1 MQSSRNIASVDEIVD
16 KLNLDREVEDE
27 YDVDVVLHALDEL
40 EAIALVE
47 RNVNLCDDT
56 VLFGARHGLKWS
68 EFHQIDDPLK
78 KTILLMLVENP
89 KTFFVLQNTQSGK
102 MRICALEINKW
113 AERTDIKTVA
123 FFITQNDR
131 TLTDQSVEGLNGIC
145 GENCKLFTLS
155 SNSKQSFEEI
165 KPYIDAYSADTEGE
179 YKMPVIAALAND
191 IQNKK
196 ILKLMSHILRK
207 VRNNQ
212 SKLRYGL
219 IFDEADDTYPKLRK
233 MFINVDGE
241 NMCYSQF
248 IVDNDDALHRIG
260 FVSATEGDLLD
271 EDYPE
276 CANAYLY
283 QVDPEH
289 ANNPDYR
296 AAHHPDSEFRIEKMP
311 VKMSNN
317 AYAEKLIQENLEYF
331 STPVEGTNYFRKIII
346 NSNSKATDMTSIAR
360 FANSVGINAMVFNMY
375 GVKTYIPGAPVQT
388 FRIKGKRFNGLLFEI
403 YKTLNLE
410 NKPLIIIGRRKVD
423 RGLGFHYA
431 PRDGSEGLIWTDIIL
446 GRIEDT
452 NTAVQKAGRLAGI
465 IRQCPQYYGK
475 CTYWTDERTQRDIL
489 RHNAIVDEA
498 NKLTGCT
505 VLQAV
510 TRGTVKVNEILP
522 EFVKAEKPK
531 PEPKK
536 ARSKLNKAS
545 LRVPKIIQL
554 SVEEYG
560 SIDKLGRSWNE
571 EKILELVNQHD
582 TELHNEL
589 RRLTKDQITE
599 PKTQNA
605 RKKQIE
611 DLVRGAN
618 ENKGKVISISDEDK
632 NKDLF
637 QIFMDSQEKRL
648 VITRYYGTKNN
659 GEETSDSE

>member
-16 KLNLDREVEDE
+16 ELNLDREVEDE

-40 EAIALVE
+40 EAIALVQ

-113 AERTDIKTVA
+113 AERTEIKTVA

-131 TLTDQSVEGLNGIC
+131 TLTDQSVEGLNSIC

-331 STPVEGTNYFRKIII
+331 TTPVEGTNYFRKIII
-346 NSNSKATDMTSIAR
+346 NSNSKATDMTSIAH

-375 GVKTYIPGAPVQT
+375 GVKTYIPGVSVQT
-388 FRIKGKRFNGLLFEI
+388 FRIKGKRFNSLLFEI

-410 NKPLIIIGRRKVD
+410 NKSLIIIGRRKVD

-465 IRQCPQYYGK
+465 IGQCPQYYGK

-510 TRGTVKVNEILP
+510 TRGIVKVNEILP

-536 ARSKLNKAS
+536 ARSKHNKAS
-545 LRVPKIIQL
+545 LCVPKIIQL
-554 SVEEYG
+554 SVEEYA

-632 NKDLF
+632 TKDLF

-648 VITRYYGTKNN
+648 IITRYYGTKNN
-659 GEETSDSE
+659 GEEASE

>member
-16 KLNLDREVEDE
+16 KLNLDKEVEDE

-212 SKLRYGL
+212 SKLRYGI

-241 NMCYSQF
+241 NMCYSHF

-289 ANNPDYR
+289 ANNPNYR
-296 AAHHPDSEFRIEKMP
+296 AAHHDESEFRVEKMP

-317 AYAEKLIQENLEYF
+317 AYAEKLIQENMEYF
-331 STPVEGTNYFRKIII
+331 TSQIEGTNYFRKIII
-346 NSNSKATDMTSIAR
+346 NSNAKSNDMTSMAR
-360 FANSVGINAMVFNMY
+360 FANSVGMNAMVFNMY
-375 GVKTYIPGAPVQT
+375 GVKTYVPGTPVQT
-388 FRIKGKRFNGLLFEI
+388 FRIKGRRFNELLFEI
-403 YKTLNLE
+403 YKKLNLE

-446 GRIEDT
+446 GRIEDK

-465 IRQCPQYYGK
+465 IAQCPQYYGK
-475 CTYWTDERTQRDIL
+475 CTYWTDERTQNDIL
-489 RHNAIVDEA
+489 RHNKIVDEA
-498 NKLTGCT
+498 NKFTGCT
-505 VLQAV
+505 ALQAV
-510 TRGTVKVNEILP
+510 TRGIVKVNEILP
-522 EFVKAEKPK
+522 EFVKVEKPK

-536 ARSKLNKAS
+536 PRVKVNKDA

-554 SVEEYG
+554 SVEEYE
-560 SIDKLGRSWNE
+560 SINKLGRAWNE
-571 EKILELVNQHD
+571 VKIMELINHYD
-582 TELHNEL
+582 NELHQEL
-589 RRLTKDQITE
+589 QLLTKDQITE
-599 PKTQNA
+599 PETQNA

-611 DLVRGAN
+611 DLVTGAN
-618 ENKGKVISISDEDK
+618 ENKEKVISIKKDNK
-632 NKDLF
+632 NKDVF
-637 QIFMDSQEKRL
+637 QIFMDNQEKRL
-648 VITRYYGTKNN
+648 VVTRYYGTKIQ
-659 GEETSDSE
+659 GETTNSE

>member
-16 KLNLDREVEDE
+16 KLNLDREVDDE
-27 YDVDVVLHALDEL
+27 YDVEVVLNALDEL
-40 EAIALVE
+40 ETIALVE

-56 VLFGARHGLKWS
+56 VSFGARHGLKWS

-131 TLTDQSVEGLNGIC
+131 TLTDQSVESLNRIC
-145 GENCKLFTLS
+145 GEEKCELFTLS
-155 SNSKQSFEEI
+155 SNSKVKFEEI
-165 KPYIDAYSADTEGE
+165 KRAIDAYAADTEGE

-191 IQNKK
+191 TQNKK
-196 ILKLMSHILRK
+196 ILKLMAHILRK
-207 VRNNQ
+207 ARNH
-212 SKLRYGL
+212 SRLRYGL

-233 MFINVDGE
+233 MSINVDGE
-241 NMCYSQF
+241 SMCYSQF

-260 FVSATEGDLLD
+260 FVSATEGELLD
-271 EDYPE
+271 EEFPE

-289 ANNPDYR
+289 ANNPNYR
-296 AAHHPDSEFRIEKMP
+296 AAHHPESEFRVEKMP

-317 AYAEKLIQENLEYF
+317 AYAEKLIQENLAYF
-331 STPVEGTNYFRKIII
+331 TTPVPETNYYRKIIV
-346 NSNSKATDMTSIAR
+346 NSNAKATDMTSMAR

-375 GVKTYIPGAPVQT
+375 GVKTYIPGAPVKT
-388 FRIKGKRFNGLLFEI
+388 DRIKGRRFNELLFEI
-403 YKTLNLE
+403 YKSLNME
-410 NKPLIIIGRRKVD
+410 DKPLIIIGRRKVD

-465 IRQCPQYYGK
+465 IAQCPQYYGK
-475 CTYWTDERTQRDIL
+475 CTYWTDERTQNNIL
-489 RHNAIVDEA
+489 RHNNIVDEA

-510 TRGTVKVNEILP
+510 TRGIVKVNEILP

-536 ARSKLNKAS
+536 ARSKHNKAS

-632 NKDLF
+632 TKDLF

-659 GEETSDSE
+659 GEDASDSE

>member
-16 KLNLDREVEDE
+16 KLNLDKEVEDE

-212 SKLRYGL
+212 SKLRYGI

-241 NMCYSQF
+241 NMCYSHF

-289 ANNPDYR
+289 ANNPNYR
-296 AAHHPDSEFRIEKMP
+296 AAHHDESEFRVEKMP

-317 AYAEKLIQENLEYF
+317 AYAENLIQENLDYF
-331 STPVEGTNYFRKIII
+331 TSQIEGTNYFRKIII
-346 NSNSKATDMTSIAR
+346 NSNAKSNDMTSMAR
-360 FANSVGINAMVFNMY
+360 FANSVGMNAMVFNMY
-375 GVKTYIPGAPVQT
+375 GVKTYVPGTPVQT
-388 FRIKGKRFNGLLFEI
+388 FRIKGRRFNELLFEI
-403 YKTLNLE
+403 YKKLNLE

-446 GRIEDT
+446 GRIEDK

-465 IRQCPQYYGK
+465 IAQCPQYYGK
-475 CTYWTDERTQRDIL
+475 CTYWTDERTQNDIL
-489 RHNAIVDEA
+489 RHNKIVDEA
-498 NKLTGCT
+498 NKFTGCT
-505 VLQAV
+505 ALQAV
-510 TRGTVKVNEILP
+510 TRGIVKVNEILP
-522 EFVKAEKPK
+522 EFVKVEKPK

-536 ARSKLNKAS
+536 PRVKVNKDA

-554 SVEEYG
+554 SVEEYE
-560 SIDKLGRSWNE
+560 SINKLGRAWNE
-571 EKILELVNQHD
+571 VKIMELINHYD
-582 TELHNEL
+582 NELHQEL
-589 RRLTKDQITE
+589 QLLTKDQITE
-599 PKTQNA
+599 PETQNA

-611 DLVRGAN
+611 DLVTGAN
-618 ENKGKVISISDEDK
+618 ENKEKVISIKKDNK
-632 NKDLF
+632 NKDVF
-637 QIFMDSQEKRL
+637 QIFMDNQEKRL
-648 VITRYYGTKNN
+648 VVTRYYGTKIQ
-659 GEETSDSE
+659 GETTNSE

>member
-16 KLNLDREVEDE
+16 KLNLDREVDDE
-27 YDVDVVLHALDEL
+27 YDVEVVLNALDEL
-40 EAIALVE
+40 ETIALVE

-56 VLFGARHGLKWS
+56 VSFGARHGLKWS

-131 TLTDQSVEGLNGIC
+131 TLTDQSVDGLSKIC
-145 GENCKLFTLS
+145 ENCELFTLS

-165 KPYIDAYSADTEGE
+165 KRAIDAYAADTEGD

-191 IQNKK
+191 TQNKK

-207 VRNNQ
+207 VRNNNQ
-212 SKLRYGL
+212 SKLRYGI

-233 MFINVDGE
+233 MSINVDGE
-241 NMCYSQF
+241 SMCYSQF
-248 IVDNDDALHRIG
+248 IVDNDEALHRIG
-260 FVSATEGDLLD
+260 FVSATEGELLD
-271 EDYPE
+271 EEYPE

-289 ANNPDYR
+289 ANNPNYR
-296 AAHHPDSEFRIEKMP
+296 AAHHPDSEFHVEKMP
-311 VKMSNN
+311 CKMSNN
-317 AYAEKLIQENLEYF
+317 AYAEKLIHENMVYF
-331 STPVEGTNYFRKIII
+331 TTPVEETNYFRKIIV
-346 NSNSKATDMTSIAR
+346 NSNAKATDMTSMAR

-375 GVKTYIPGAPVQT
+375 GVKTYIPGASVQT
-388 FRIKGKRFNGLLFEI
+388 FRIKGRRFNELLFEI
-403 YKTLNLE
+403 YKSLNME
-410 NKPLIIIGRRKVD
+410 DKPLIIIGRRKVD

-446 GRIEDT
+446 GKIEDT

-489 RHNAIVDEA
+489 RHNNIVDEA

-536 ARSKLNKAS
+536 PKVKISRDA

-560 SIDKLGRSWNE
+560 SINKLGRAWNE
-571 EKILELVNQHD
+571 VKIMELINHYDEVLYQ
-582 TELHNEL
+582 ELQL
-589 RRLTKDQITE
+589 LTKDQITE
-599 PKTQNA
+599 PETQNA

-611 DLVRGAN
+611 DLVTGAN
-618 ENKGKVISISDEDK
+618 ENKEKVISIKKDNK
-632 NKDLF
+632 NKDVF
-637 QIFMDSQEKRL
+637 QIFMDNQEKRL
-648 VITRYYGTKNN
+648 VVTRYYGTKNH
-659 GEETSDSE
+659 GDTTDSE